1 MQKYNLNSNDVL
13 NITNNGEYL
22 INTSLNQVINI
33 LESVEAKVL
42 LDDLNGN
49 VVINLNKYSTLEL
62 ISISNKLSNSN
73 ITINMLA
80 NSNLNYKMGSV
91 VETNANLV
99 CNLNEEKANASI
111 EYLVLNKNTSSKFNQ
126 VINHNAL
133 ETSSEINNIGVTFEN
148 SNIKFDTTSHIY
160 KGMSKSSAKQLSRG
174 VILADNSSIT
184 SLPILKIDEYDVFA
198 NHGTAIGRMS
208 DDELFYLMSRGLTKE
223 DSYKLILSSLIN
235 PFIKSI
241 WDEES
246 KNVFQKEVNELI

>member
-13 NITNNGEYL
+13 NITKNGEYL
-22 INTSLNQVINI
+22 INSSINQVINI

-111 EYLVLNKNTSSKFNQ
+111 EYLVLNKNASSKFNQ